1 MANEKLPYE
10 ATLDPNAE
18 PIQENTVPAKEK
30 VVPQEAVVVPDNQT
44 ASMVQKSAS
53 ILDDLENN
61 LVAASLKKDEQDTAE
76 KTPSQG
82 SARNNI
88 EQNTNVVL
96 DPFSKGV
103 NLHRTEVFITPSA
116 PTVETLNRLNSITKE
131 EVQQLNNAAEWA
143 DTINQSL
150 PLASFN
156 GAADRIFARKEA
168 NWTQRIQYSN
178 MSIGPMASR
187 AEVEAG
193 SVLSGAQAIAAAQRH
208 LGIGGNFTIVLPH
221 SGFWITFKPPFED
234 TILELHR
241 QIHNIKTEVGRN
253 TYGLMLNSYG
263 GLINELFLRFAL
275 GSMQRNSI
283 KDVEDLLKVISV
295 HDINIIIWAYICT
308 IYPNGFNHRSA
319 CIADTTKCSHIVEDI
334 INVRRLFFIDSN
346 AFDQEQLEHLKSFAS
361 SSMSPESVLK
371 YRESLRAKEKKTIKL
386 CEGTEQEIELTLRVP
401 SAFDYFDSTNRWIN
415 GIGTKVI
422 ETLGAD
428 SSFNERNKIIT
439 EHAAASQMR
448 KYAHW
453 VETIVI
459 GGGIINDRDSI
470 EKTLDAMSVS
480 IEVRGEYETK
490 VAAYVEGTCF
500 SLIGVPDY
508 KCPHCGKY
516 QITDETKDP
525 LHRSII
531 GIDVP
536 QTFFTMLVQRAQS
549 VKE

>member
-1 MANEKLPYE
+1 MINDPLSPNVGDDLTVTPVVETQSIPDTTIPTPTPVEVKASVGSDILDNLEKSIVESSLKKEDQDPSE
-10 ATLDPNAE
+10 KAPAQGSSRNNSEQNTTITLDPF
-18 PIQENTVPAKEK
+18 TK
-30 VVPQEAVVVPDNQT
+30 
-44 ASMVQKSAS
+44 
-53 ILDDLENN
+53 
-61 LVAASLKKDEQDTAE
+61 
-76 KTPSQG
+76 G
-82 SARNNI
+82 S
-88 EQNTNVVL
+88 
-96 DPFSKGV
+96 
-103 NLHRTEVFITPSA
+103 NLHRTEVLITPSA
-116 PTVETLNRLNSITKE
+116 PTIETLNRLNSITKE
-131 EVQQLNNAAEWA
+131 EVQQLPNAGEWA
-143 DTINQSL
+143 ETLNQAL
-150 PLASFN
+150 PHSSFN
-156 GAADRIFARKEA
+156 GASDRIFGRKEA
-168 NWTQRIQYSN
+168 NWSQRISYGN
-178 MSIGPMASR
+178 VNIGPMASR

-193 SVLSGAQAIAAAQRH
+193 SILTGAQAIAAAQRH

-241 QIHNIKTEVGRN
+241 QIHNIKTEVGRS
-253 TYGLMLNSYG
+253 TYGLMLNSYS

-346 AFDQEQLEHLKSFAS
+346 AFDQTQLEHLKSFAS

-371 YRESLRAKEKKTIKL
+371 FRESLRVKEKKTIKL
-386 CEGTEQEIELTLRVP
+386 CENTEQEIELTLRVP
-401 SAFDYFDSTNRWIN
+401 SAFEYFDSTNRWIN
-415 GIGTKVI
+415 GIGVKVV
-422 ETLGAD
+422 ESLGAD

-453 VETIVI
+453 VETISI
-459 GGGIINDRDSI
+459 GGGIINDRESI

-490 VAAYVEGTCF
+490 VATYVEDTCL
-500 SLIGVPDY
+500 SLVGIPDY
-508 KCPHCGKY
+508 KCPACSKY

-525 LHRSII
+525 LHRSIV

-536 QTFFTMLVQRAQS
+536 QTFFTTLVQRAQS